1 MQRSCPAPGR
11 LYDRTRDKPRLSR
24 HPHQPLPEAGG
35 FADYML
41 SDTSGAVVDFK
52 VVFGPQVSDHCPLI
66 LET

>member
-1 MQRSCPAPGR
+1 
-11 LYDRTRDKPRLSR
+11 
-24 HPHQPLPEAGG
+24 
-35 FADYML
+35 ML